1 MSEQSN
7 TIVFGI
13 VRKSLEAT
21 VIHACPKCEAPG
33 IYKADEYSKTHWPGI
48 YSVMRKDQPV
58 GAVCPNCGNSRRRD
72 LELGELSASMPKW
85 LWNMVLVVK
94 WCAVKT
100 MRLLA
105 KEK

>member
-1 MSEQSN
+1 MTEQSN

-21 VIHACPKCEAPG
+21 VIHACPKCGEPG
-33 IYKADEYSKTHWPGI
+33 VRNG
-48 YSVMRKDQPV
+48 QPV
-58 GAVCPNCGNSRRRD
+58 GEICPWCGGSRRRD

-85 LWNMVLVVK
+85 VWNAVLVFK

-105 KEK
+105 KER